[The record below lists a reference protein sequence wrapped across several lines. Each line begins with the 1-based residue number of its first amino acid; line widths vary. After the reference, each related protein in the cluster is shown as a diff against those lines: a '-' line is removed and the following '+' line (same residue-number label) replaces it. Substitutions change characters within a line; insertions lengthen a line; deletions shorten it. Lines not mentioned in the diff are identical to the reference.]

1 MRFPQQCRASV
12 TRRGEKEMRL
22 GAFIA
27 QGLQGLTAGRRTS
40 EPLGPERA
48 ILVIARSAQSPVLKA
63 IATLAREIA
72 AARCSV
78 RAILAKSERGGL
90 ADAFIAVQAAG
101 LDCEVRLVRDP
112 RLIEAHE
119 QLVLG
124 GRACW
129 TGDTMRRDPA
139 TCDAYETFVE
149 DCPEMA
155 AAARL
160 TFERLWQDGE
170 PLPQPAP
177 VARQRACPAR
187 LAINSAAGNPRC
199 RQSRWSGRS
208 VRAED
213 WRCSA

>member
-1 MRFPQQCRASV
+1 MRFPQQFRASI
-12 TRRGEKEMRL
+12 TRRREKEMRL

-27 QGLQGLTAGRRTS
+27 QGLQNLAAERQTT
-40 EPLGPERA
+40 EPLAELVGLEHA
-48 ILVIARSAQSPVLKA
+48 ILVIARSPQSPVLKS
-63 IATLAREIA
+63 IAALAREIA
-72 AARCSV
+72 ASRCTV

-101 LDCEVRLVRDP
+101 LDCEVRLVRNP

-124 GRACW
+124 NRACW

-149 DCPEMA
+149 DSPEMA

-177 VARQRACPAR
+177 VAAAALAAPQAVGPSGR
-187 LAINSAAGNPRC
+187 LAR
-199 RQSRWSGRS
+199 RT
-208 VRAED
+208 
-213 WRCSA
+213 

>member
-1 MRFPQQCRASV
+1 MRFPQQFRASV
-12 TRRGEKEMRL
+12 VRRGEKEMRL
-22 GAFIA
+22 GAFMV
-27 QGLQGLTAGRRTS
+27 QGLQDLAAGRQTAAAES
-40 EPLGPERA
+40 LAEPQGPERA
-48 ILVIARSAQSPVLKA
+48 ILVIARSAQSPVLKS

-72 AARCSV
+72 AAGCSV

-101 LDCEVRLVRDP
+101 LDCEVRVARNP

-124 GRACW
+124 ERACW

-149 DCPEMA
+149 DCPQTA
-155 AAARL
+155 ASARL

-177 VARQRACPAR
+177 VAAAALAAPQAIGPAGL
-187 LAINSAAGNPRC
+187 LAR
-199 RQSRWSGRS
+199 RS
-208 VRAED
+208 
-213 WRCSA
+213 

>member
-1 MRFPQQCRASV
+1 MRFPQQFRASIV
-12 TRRGEKEMRL
+12 RRGEKEMRL
-22 GAFIA
+22 GAFIV
-27 QGLQGLTAGRRTS
+27 QGLQGLSAGRQTS
-40 EPLGPERA
+40 KSPAESVGPERA
-48 ILVIARSAQSPVLKA
+48 ILIIARSPHSPVLKS
-63 IATLAREIA
+63 IAALAREIA

-78 RAILAKSERGGL
+78 RVIMAKSERGGL

-101 LDCEVRLVRDP
+101 LDCEVRVVRDP

-119 QLVLG
+119 QLVLD
-124 GRACW
+124 RACW

-170 PLPQPAP
+170 PLPLPAP
-177 VARQRACPAR
+177 VAAAALAAPEATGPAGL
-187 LAINSAAGNPRC
+187 LAR
-199 RQSRWSGRS
+199 RT
-208 VRAED
+208 
-213 WRCSA
+213 

>member
-1 MRFPQQCRASV
+1 MRFPQQFRASIV
-12 TRRGEKEMRL
+12 RRGEKEMRL

-27 QGLQGLTAGRRTS
+27 QGLQGLGAGRQTAEAVA
-40 EPLGPERA
+40 EPPGHERA
-48 ILVIARSAQSPVLKA
+48 ILVIARSAQSPVLKS

-72 AARCSV
+72 ATRCSV

-101 LDCEVRLVRDP
+101 LDCEVRLVGNP

-124 GRACW
+124 NRACW

-139 TCDAYETFVE
+139 TCDAYESFVE

-155 AAARL
+155 ATARL

-177 VARQRACPAR
+177 VAAAALGTPNAVGAR
-187 LAINSAAGNPRC
+187 PGSWGAGR
-199 RQSRWSGRS
+199 RVGSRNL
-208 VRAED
+208 
-213 WRCSA
+213 

>member
-1 MRFPQQCRASV
+1 MRFPQQFRASI
-12 TRRGEKEMRL
+12 TRRREKEMRL

-27 QGLQGLTAGRRTS
+27 QGLHDLAAERQSA
-40 EPLGPERA
+40 EPLAEPVGPELA
-48 ILVIARSAQSPVLKA
+48 ILVIARSPQSPVLKS

-78 RAILAKSERGGL
+78 RAILAKSERGGP
-90 ADAFIAVQAAG
+90 ADALIAVQAAG
-101 LDCEVRLVRDP
+101 LDCEVRLVRNP

-124 GRACW
+124 KRACW

-149 DCPEMA
+149 DSPEMA

-177 VARQRACPAR
+177 VAAAALAAPQAIGPGR
-187 LAINSAAGNPRC
+187 LLTR
-199 RQSRWSGRS
+199 RT
-208 VRAED
+208 
-213 WRCSA
+213 

>member
-1 MRFPQQCRASV
+1 MRFPQQFRASIV
-12 TRRGEKEMRL
+12 RRGEKEMRL

-27 QGLQGLTAGRRTS
+27 QGLKGLQGLSAGRQTAD
-40 EPLGPERA
+40 PFGPERA
-48 ILVIARSAQSPVLKA
+48 ILLIARSPHSPVLKS
-63 IATLAREIA
+63 IAALAREIA

-78 RAILAKSERGGL
+78 RAILAKPERGGL
-90 ADAFIAVQAAG
+90 ADAFIVVQAAG
-101 LDCEVRLVRDP
+101 LECEVRLARNP

-124 GRACW
+124 ERACW

-149 DCPEMA
+149 DCPQTA
-155 AAARL
+155 AGARL

-177 VARQRACPAR
+177 LAAAALAAPQDIGPGGLTAR
-187 LAINSAAGNPRC
+187 
-199 RQSRWSGRS
+199 RS
-208 VRAED
+208 
-213 WRCSA
+213 